1 MNESAAWL
9 IISRTDAVSSAAAAV
24 MLFGWYHKYHRRWYI
39 IWPISNMRAMV
50 SWTMKPIKIIFH
62 FKSSTGK
69 NLNVC
74 SRALCCYPKCR
85 MQMTCRSAIAVYV
98 CGALR
103 LSNAIIDS
111 VELGASQIFNC
122 CNVDVW
128 WLLCPP
134 YTNRLSTWTLSKW
147 NTAHGVVYRHY

>member
-1 MNESAAWL
+1 
-9 IISRTDAVSSAAAAV
+9 
-24 MLFGWYHKYHRRWYI
+24 
-39 IWPISNMRAMV
+39 
-50 SWTMKPIKIIFH
+50 MKPIKIIFH

-122 CNVDVW
+122 CNVECRCVVAAVPAVHQPTKYLNIEQMEYGAW
-128 WLLCPP
+128 CCLSALLAMQKGIKYP
-134 YTNRLSTWTLSKW
+134 YPCTTNR
-147 NTAHGVVYRHY
+147 